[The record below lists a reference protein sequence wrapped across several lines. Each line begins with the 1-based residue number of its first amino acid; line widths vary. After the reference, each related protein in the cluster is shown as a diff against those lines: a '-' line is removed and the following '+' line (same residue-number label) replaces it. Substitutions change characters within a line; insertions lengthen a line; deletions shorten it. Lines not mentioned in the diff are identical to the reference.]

1 MPSAAMV
8 AISGTLPFRPTM
20 PTGPEPV
27 TLSAVVRRAVAVVDP
42 QGDAGLEDLLEPFE
56 DDDEPLGGHGAEIAA
71 QRIAEEAGALDPQGE
86 DPGVQLAAAV
96 ATYLAFRRDEV
107 DAEPR
112 ALLTLAARAAFDGD
126 PPAGVRELLM
136 QRGARP

>member
-1 MPSAAMV
+1 MV
-8 AISGTLPFRPTM
+8 AMRGTLPSSRGNPAM
-20 PTGPEPV
+20 PTDPEPV

-42 QGDAGLEDLLEPFE
+42 QGEAGLEDLLEPFE

-71 QRIAEEAGALDPQGE
+71 QRIAEEAAALDPEGG

-96 ATYLAFRRDEV
+96 ATYLAFRRDEI

-112 ALLTLAARAAFDGD
+112 ALLTLVARAGFDGD
-126 PPAGVRELLM
+126 PPPGVRELLAR
-136 QRGARP
+136 RGAAL